1 MKERYFEV
9 DMLIRIQQIT
19 WYLVMVYFAA
29 IYVLFM
35 LDFEGAFELARY
47 GIILILGATVLK
59 LVVLAERF
67 RIARLRRFW
76 LLSYLLVL
84 ILAAVAVLRY
94 LL

>member
-1 MKERYFEV
+1 MTEKYFEV
-9 DMLIRIQQIT
+9 GILIKIQQIT
-19 WYLVMVYFAA
+19 WYLVMVYFAT
-29 IYVLFM
+29 IFVLFM

-47 GIILILGATVLK
+47 GIIIIIGATVIK
-59 LVVLAERF
+59 LVVMAEQF

-84 ILAAVAVLRY
+84 ILIAVALLRY